1 MTTAEP
7 TAAERRARDALV
19 TGEAVVLDLRPASF
33 ATRILSFAIDGL
45 VQLGL
50 LTGLLVGAAWAAR
63 GLHIDDGFVAAI
75 VLLASVSAFVL
86 YPVLS
91 ELLLGGRSLGR
102 LVTGTRVVR
111 DDGGP
116 VHVRQS
122 VLRAVMAM
130 FEIWG
135 TSGGIALV
143 SSLVDHRSR
152 RLGDLL
158 AGTFVVQERMR
169 TRAPERAVAPAEL
182 ADWSRAADVS
192 GLDPIVLRDV
202 RRFLPRAA
210 SLHPTSRRE
219 LALDLVQRI
228 VPGVA
233 PPPPPGTDPELF
245 LRAVLAERSR
255 RDEERLRAGLRR
267 EEQLTAQVRVLPFTS

>member
-33 ATRILSFAIDGL
+33 ATRILSFVIDGL

-50 LTGLLVGAAWAAR
+50 LTGLLVGTAWAAR
-63 GLHIDDGFVAAI
+63 GLRIDDGFVAAI

-169 TRAPERAVAPAEL
+169 TRAPLRAVAPAEL
-182 ADWSRAADVS
+182 ADWSGAADVS